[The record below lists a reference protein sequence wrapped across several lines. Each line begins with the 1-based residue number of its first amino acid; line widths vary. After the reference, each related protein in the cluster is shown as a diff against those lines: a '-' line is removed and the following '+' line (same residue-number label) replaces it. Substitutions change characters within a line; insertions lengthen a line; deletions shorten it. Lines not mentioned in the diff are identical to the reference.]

1 MKVDIFPKKGRQG
14 LSFPL
19 RSFSASKKRH
29 PSSLTQQQITLGY
42 GNVIFHDK
50 KTVTVSLAQE
60 STIDFE
66 MHTGT
71 VTCPYVNLISSFTK
85 LD

>member
-1 MKVDIFPKKGRQG
+1 MACEEMKVDIFPKKGRQG

-19 RSFSASKKRH
+19 RSFSASEKRH

-60 STIDFE
+60 ST
-66 MHTGT
+66 
-71 VTCPYVNLISSFTK
+71 NRL
-85 LD
+85 